1 LDLPYEVAAALTE
14 LASTSGLS
22 VEEYLRRIV
31 EQRLAERPL
40 VETDAQDVSGMVLE
54 TGCSSMALAPR
65 CPMPL
70 STALFTGLA
79 KSVPNILPA
88 TCLDAIL

>member
-1 LDLPYEVAAALTE
+1 MTLDLPYEVAAALTE

-54 TGCSSMALAPR
+54 DGLLIYGAA
-65 CPMPL
+65 
-70 STALFTGLA
+70 TALPDAVVDSALHRSREERSQHLA
-79 KSVPNILPA
+79 GDLS
-88 TCLDAIL
+88 